1 MNTPNTIEE
10 AAALKI
16 HHRAITAGKNYA
28 NEHGHSI
35 IEEVAYGRGYK
46 SGYMQGSKE
55 MYDKMCEWLKTN
67 VAFTNFDQLKDA
79 MCKNEN

>member
-16 HHRAITAGKNYA
+16 HHRAITAGENYA

-55 MYDKMCEWLKTN
+55 MYDKMCEWLSMILNTKKRG
-67 VAFTNFDQLKDA
+67 FRL
-79 MCKNEN
+79 ESI